1 MTKLANKHNI
11 LILAGAGVTLTNIDE
26 LLSSGLFNEVHL
38 GSSVRIDN
46 SYDKEIDPT
55 LIKTLKTKLPNK
67 KGQ

>member
-55 LIKTLKTKLPNK
+55 LIKTLKNKLPNK